1 MTKINHTEIEKAYE
15 RIKKYINSTPLI
27 TNNNINKKYGSK
39 IFFKLENKQKTGSF
53 KIRGALNKILQLNKK
68 ERKKGI
74 VAYSSGN
81 HAQAVSYVSKL
92 VGINSTI
99 VMPRDAPKIKI
110 MNTKK
115 YGSKIILYDRRNES
129 REEIAKKLA
138 KKNGYILV
146 PPFDDEDIIIGQG
159 TIGLEIARK
168 LKNKNISPDVF
179 LCCCSGGGLIAGSS
193 TYLKESFSNLKI
205 YCVEPKYYDDMRIS
219 LEKGKLTKIN
229 IIKNTICDALTCQ
242 KAGRKTFAINKRLLE
257 CGLTVSDYNVK
268 NAIRFLKKNLNT
280 IVEPGGAVP
289 TAAFLSK
296 YSIFYNKVVVIMIS
310 GGNIDKEI
318 FNKIMKND

>member
-1 MTKINHTEIEKAYE
+1 M
-15 RIKKYINSTPLI
+15 
-27 TNNNINKKYGSK
+27 
-39 IFFKLENKQKTGSF
+39 ENKQKTGSF

-68 ERKKGI
+68 ERKQGI

-81 HAQAVSYVSKL
+81 HAQAVSYASKL
-92 VGINSTI
+92 IGINSTI
-99 VMPRDAPKIKI
+99 IMPRDAPKIKI
-110 MNTKK
+110 INTKK
-115 YGSKIILYDRRNES
+115 YGSKIIFYDRRNES

-138 KKNGYILV
+138 RKNNYILV

-168 LKNKNISPDVF
+168 LKKQNIYPDVF

-205 YCVEPKYYDDMRIS
+205 YCVEPRYYDDMKIS
-219 LEKGKLTKIN
+219 LRKGKLTKIK
-229 IIKNTICDALTCQ
+229 IIKNTICDALTVEV
-242 KAGRKTFAINKRLLE
+242 AGRKTFAINKRLLE

-268 NAIRFLKKNLNT
+268 NAIRFLKNNFN
-280 IVEPGGAVP
+280 IVAEPGGAVP

-296 YSIFYNKVVVIMIS
+296 YSSFYNKVVVIMVS
-310 GGNIDKEI
+310 GGNIDKKI